1 VTPSEPPSTA
11 TKWKLH
17 ITLFAGLTLCVIAFT
32 VEIRRAV
39 HGHWGAWVYVV
50 EWPVFAIF
58 GTYVWWR
65 LLHQGTES
73 DRAASEQPATPIAGA
88 QSEPAEPDAELDA
101 WNAYVERL
109 RQSEEG
115 RSDEPG
121 RPS

>member
-1 VTPSEPPSTA
+1 MTPSEPPSTA

-17 ITLFAGLTLCVIAFT
+17 ITLLAGLTLCVVAFT

-50 EWPVFAIF
+50 EWPIFAIF

-65 LLHQGTES
+65 LLHQGTPS
-73 DRAASEQPATPIAGA
+73 DKAASAK
-88 QSEPAEPDAELDA
+88 PAETVAPTPAPTEADPELDA

-109 RQSEEG
+109 RKSEEG
-115 RSDEPG
+115 RQDEPG

>member
-17 ITLFAGLTLCVIAFT
+17 ITLLAGLTLCVIAFT

-50 EWPVFAIF
+50 EWPIFAIF

-73 DRAASEQPATPIAGA
+73 DAAVKAQP
-88 QSEPAEPDAELDA
+88 SEPVAPPKPAEADPELDA

-115 RSDEPG
+115 RQDEPG

>member
-1 VTPSEPPSTA
+1 VTPSTAPSTA

-17 ITLFAGLTLCVIAFT
+17 LTLLAGLTLCVVAFT

-50 EWPVFAIF
+50 EWPLFAVF

-65 LLHQGTES
+65 LLHQGETPEQS
-73 DRAASEQPATPIAGA
+73 DVTVVEQIAEPAATA
-88 QSEPAEPDAELDA
+88 AEPDPELDA

-109 RQSEEG
+109 RKSEEG
-115 RSDEPG
+115 RQDEPG

>member
-1 VTPSEPPSTA
+1 
-11 TKWKLH
+11 LH
-17 ITLFAGLTLCVIAFT
+17 LTLLAGLTLCVVAFT

-50 EWPVFAIF
+50 EWPIFAVF

-65 LLHQGTES
+65 LLHQGETSEHS
-73 DRAASEQPATPIAGA
+73 DVTVFEQIAEPAAPA
-88 QSEPAEPDAELDA
+88 AEPDPELDA

-109 RQSEEG
+109 RKSEEG
-115 RSDEPG
+115 RQDEPG